1 MISFLR
7 LISLS
12 ILSFLPS
19 QLLAQDVEKT
29 ASPAVG
35 FSGMLAQM
43 VFVLA
48 LVLGLLL
55 AIAWVLR
62 RAGLV
67 QGAVNGHLKVLGG
80 ISVGPRERV
89 LLIQAGQEQLVIG
102 VTAAEVSLLHLLS
115 EPVDVS
121 ESPDTN
127 GLLGITDSFAQKLQ
141 HALQRRQKS

>member
-1 MISFLR
+1 MKILA
-7 LISLS
+7 LIIASCALVSLS
-12 ILSFLPS
+12 ALA
-19 QLLAQDVEKT
+19 LAQETEK
-29 ASPAVG
+29 AAAPAAG

-43 VFVLA
+43 VLVLA

-67 QGAVNGHLKVLGG
+67 QGAVNGQLKVLGG
-80 ISVGPRERV
+80 VSVGPRERV

-121 ESPDTN
+121 DVVTPNNVASFGE
-127 GLLGITDSFAQKLQ
+127 SFAQKLQ
-141 HALQRRQKS
+141 QALQRRQKS